1 MKLRL
6 ASTCVLALVVAAFAG
21 SASAGTDNDK
31 GRHDAASGASAAV
44 EAQASA
50 PGNSAN
56 APGQIKKEA
65 QGAQQDVE
73 AAATAAPVAVAGS
86 AGGSV
91 GTEVGVKPASDTE
104 KDTHEAASSDKTKQ
118 YGNGKTAG
126 QIAIQNGAPAG
137 TILHGP
143 GNSQPHKA
151 APCSGGHEVDVH
163 ALKGKRLAQS
173 CGPASPPPGPN
184 SNPNP
189 GPNPGPG
196 SNPGGSSNGDGNSQ
210 SSGGSTAGAV
220 TNPPGQN
227 GSPADPGSSSG
238 GSGVQ
243 GSGGSEGVLAETG
256 VAGQSGNLPFT
267 GFPLWMALFVGVGMI
282 LAGLGLLRRTEVA
295 K

>member
-6 ASTCVLALVVAAFAG
+6 ASTCVLALGVVAFAG
-21 SASAGTDNDK
+21 PASAGTDDK
-31 GRHDAASGASAAV
+31 EKHDAVSGASAAV
-44 EAQASA
+44 DAQASA

-65 QGAQQDVE
+65 EGAQQDVE
-73 AAATAAPVAVAGS
+73 AAPTAVPVAVAGS
-86 AGGSV
+86 SGGNV
-91 GTEVGVKPASDTE
+91 GAKVGVKSASDTE

-126 QIAIQNGAPAG
+126 QIAMQKGAPAA

-163 ALKGKRLAQS
+163 ALKGKRLAKL
-173 CGPASPPPGPN
+173 CGPASPPG
-184 SNPNP
+184 SNPN
-189 GPNPGPG
+189 PNPGPG
-196 SNPGGSSNGDGNSQ
+196 SNPGGSSNGGGNSQ
-210 SSGGSTAGAV
+210 SSGGSAAGAV
-220 TNPPGQN
+220 TNPPGPN
-227 GSPADPGSSSG
+227 GSPAGPGSSSA

-256 VAGQSGNLPFT
+256 VAGQTGSLPFT
-267 GFPLWMALFVGVGMI
+267 GFPLWIALLVGVGLI
-282 LAGLGLLRRTEVA
+282 VAGLWLVRRTEVNE
-295 K
+295 